1 MNGHSVQWLILRSR
15 YEIPWICAYMF
26 VNAIPAQLGKLGKM
40 IHQELPS
47 LVSTYKTLRGAPE
60 ISHYEENVPALCAR

>member
-1 MNGHSVQWLILRSR
+1 
-15 YEIPWICAYMF
+15 MF

-40 IHQELPS
+40 IHQELLS
-47 LVSTYKTLRGAPE
+47 LVSTYKTLHGAPE